1 MGSLDGITD
10 IADIAGDLLRIAV
23 GLLKGD
29 LSVLSTEGSLAGI
42 FGSSGDLDL
51 AGSIDGSSTDAGAE

>member
-51 AGSIDGSSTDAGAE
+51 AGSIDGSSTDAGGE